1 MHDRSRSKLHFLLGS
16 TPTHPLV
23 PFSTGVSTT
32 KRRLPTPTAQE
43 MHVLVCIVNSATPVA
58 YQRKKYCKQV
68 LMETAEGYKAHK
80 ADDQVNQIDVKIDIK
95 IGSLFAI
102 LLGCRALI
110 SRLQILPARRTRLRK
125 CYFHPALENRAY
137 YAVVPMVASHTEAS

>member
-80 ADDQVNQIDVKIDIK
+80 ADDQVNQIDVKIDIE
-95 IGSLFAI
+95 I
-102 LLGCRALI
+102 
-110 SRLQILPARRTRLRK
+110 
-125 CYFHPALENRAY
+125 
-137 YAVVPMVASHTEAS
+137 AVVEL